1 MYDRFHKLVLTALAV
16 ALALAGCAPQG
27 PSVVRAAEQRSEL
40 PRVNPD
46 ASAETHVPELVEGN
60 TEFALDLYRALFN
73 AQENQFSSP
82 YSISLALAMTLAGAS
97 GETAA
102 AMLSTLHLPAQDVL
116 HAAFNALDTALRS
129 RGLTVK
135 EEERFR
141 LNIVNALWG
150 QQGQHFQSAFLDTLA
165 QYYNAGLRTL
175 DFEKATEAARQAIN
189 SWVEE
194 QTEGRIEDLLPEGSL
209 EPSTAL
215 VLTNAI
221 YFNASWQFPF
231 RPEATQDGPFRLL
244 DGGEVTVPMM
254 YQNVELRYVDGSGYQ
269 AIELPYTGG
278 ELSMLVIL
286 PDQGAFAGWAGGL
299 DPALLNEVVSGL
311 ATRQVALTLPRFS
324 FTSEVALKEALQRL
338 GMAQAFSD
346 SADFRGMTG
355 QRELFID
362 EVFHKA
368 FVAVDEE
375 GTEAAAA
382 TAVVMGRVSMPLDPI
397 AMVVD
402 SPFLFLIR
410 DVATGTLL
418 FLGHVVNPA

>member
-1 MYDRFHKLVLTALAV
+1 
-16 ALALAGCAPQG
+16 
-27 PSVVRAAEQRSEL
+27 
-40 PRVNPD
+40 
-46 ASAETHVPELVEGN
+46 
-60 TEFALDLYRALFN
+60 
-73 AQENQFSSP
+73 
-82 YSISLALAMTLAGAS
+82 
-97 GETAA
+97 
-102 AMLSTLHLPAQDVL
+102 
-116 HAAFNALDTALRS
+116 
-129 RGLTVK
+129 
-135 EEERFR
+135 
-141 LNIVNALWG
+141 
-150 QQGQHFQSAFLDTLA
+150 
-165 QYYNAGLRTL
+165 
-175 DFEKATEAARQAIN
+175 
-189 SWVEE
+189 
-194 QTEGRIEDLLPEGSL
+194 
-209 EPSTAL
+209 
-215 VLTNAI
+215 
-221 YFNASWQFPF
+221 
-231 RPEATQDGPFRLL
+231 
-244 DGGEVTVPMM
+244 M

-324 FTSEVALKEALQRL
+324 FTSEVALKEALHRL

-355 QRELFID
+355 QRELFTD